1 MAKNV
6 VDNEDIFGGMF
17 RNYEDKTV
25 QTELEKQ
32 TDTVQKV
39 SRKRLHSFKEHPFRV
54 IEDEQ
59 MVQLADSIRQYGI
72 QEPLLLRP
80 LKENPEEYEIISGHR
95 RNHAAGIAGLEEVP
109 AYIRELDD
117 DTATVLMVDANNKRE
132 VLLPSEKAWAYR
144 MKADA
149 LRHQG
154 KRNDLQQNEE
164 DLGMKAVGKKNRDSV
179 RTVQRYIRLTYLSQE
194 LLQLVDEEKL
204 TITIAYTISFLNCDI
219 QNYIVSYYQEKHIL
233 PDNSQAEAMQA
244 EQERG
249 MLDTAAVERIMSKHL
264 KEKKPARANVTL
276 KESRLRQYF
285 PEGMS
290 SKEMEEVIIDLL
302 EKYAKKQ

>member
-6 VDNEDIFGGMF
+6 GNEDIFGGMF
-17 RNYEDKTV
+17 RDYGDRTAH
-25 QTELEKQ
+25 TETEKQ
-32 TDTVQKV
+32 TDTEQKID
-39 SRKRLHSFKEHPFRV
+39 RERLHPFKGHPFRV
-54 IEDEQ
+54 LEDEQ
-59 MVQLADSIRQYGI
+59 MVQLADSIKQYGI
-72 QEPLLLRP
+72 QEPILVRP
-80 LKENPEEYEIISGHR
+80 LKDNPEEYEIISGHR
-95 RNHAAGIAGLEEVP
+95 RNYAAGMAGVEQVP
-109 AYIRELDD
+109 VHIRELDD

-154 KRNDLQQNEE
+154 KRNDLQQNED
-164 DLGMKAVGKKNRDSV
+164 DLGMKAVGKKNGDSV
-179 RTVQRYIRLTYLSQE
+179 RTVQRYIRLTYLSKE
-194 LLQLVDEEKL
+194 LLQYVDEERL
-204 TITIAYTISFLNCDI
+204 TVKTGYTISFLNCDI
-219 QNYIVSYYQEKHIL
+219 QDYLVSYYQEKHIL
-233 PDNSQAEAMQA
+233 PDDSQAKAMQA
-244 EQERG
+244 EQESG
-249 MLDTAAVERIMSKHL
+249 MLDVAAVERIMSKRL